1 MSIGNIIGRAVR
13 HPSFWIWVVVAIFLI
28 SMVGGFIFQ
37 ITTMFSKTI
46 TIKNTYTRL
55 SGRKMW
61 YMVAATNGDLYRVG
75 NLWWKGDF
83 NEADEWANLAAGK
96 TYKVSGYGIRVPVLS
111 WYPTIYEI
119 K

>member
-1 MSIGNIIGRAVR
+1 MVSKLSNLIT
-13 HPSFWIWVVVAIFLI
+13 HPNFWIWFAVIIFVSSVL
-28 SMVGGFIFQ
+28 VGVIYQ

-61 YMVAATNGDLYRVG
+61 YMVAATDGSLYRVG

-83 NEADEWANLAAGK
+83 NEADEWANLVAGK
-96 TYKVSGYGIRVPVLS
+96 TYKVHGYGWRVAALS
-111 WYPTIYEI
+111 WYPVLYELTPQ
-119 K
+119 

>member
-1 MSIGNIIGRAVR
+1 MALGKIFNHPMFWVWFFVGIVVLSILTTLILQIG
-13 HPSFWIWVVVAIFLI
+13 
-28 SMVGGFIFQ
+28 FQ
-37 ITTMFSKTI
+37 FTKTI

-83 NEADEWANLAAGK
+83 NEADDWANLAAGK
-96 TYKVSGYGIRVPVLS
+96 TYKVRGYGIRVPALS
-111 WYPTIYEI
+111 WYPTIYELTAQ
-119 K
+119 